1 VTRAAVDRT
10 AAERPA
16 AGRAGAPRAP
26 ASREVDFLTLRA
38 EFPILSRKVHGKPLV
53 YLDNTATTQKP
64 RVVLETLDHY
74 YRTYNA
80 NIHRGVYRIAEE
92 ATARYEESREKVAH
106 LLNARSTREI
116 VFTRGTTESIN
127 LVAYAWGRANVGPGD
142 VIVLTEMEH
151 HANLVPWQ
159 ILAKEKGAMLR
170 FIPVTG
176 QGTLDLSRL
185 DALLKGP
192 VKLVAVTQ
200 MSNVLGT
207 INPVAE
213 IGRRAHAA
221 GAKVLIDAAQG
232 LPHLGADVRAL
243 DCDFLAFSGH
253 KMLGPTGSGGLYGRR
268 EILEAMPPFLGGG
281 EMIREVKLEGS
292 TWNELPWKFEAG
304 TMDIAATIG
313 LGAAVDFL
321 TGIGIDAIRA
331 HDAMLTVR
339 AMRLLSEIPGIRI
352 FGPPADQRGPIIPFT
367 LDDIHAH
374 DIAGVLDR
382 EGIAVRAGHHCAMPL
397 HQRLGVAAT
406 ARASF
411 YLYNTVEEVDQ
422 LAEGV
427 RKVKRVFHR

>member
-1 VTRAAVDRT
+1 MTRTAATRAA
-10 AAERPA
+10 
-16 AGRAGAPRAP
+16 GAPATRATP
-26 ASREVDFLTLRA
+26 VPGDRGVDFIALRA
-38 EFPILSRKVHGKPLV
+38 DFPILSRRVHGKPLV

-64 RVVLETLDHY
+64 RVVLETLDDY

-92 ATARYEESREKVAH
+92 ATARYEETREKVAR

-127 LVAYAWGRANVGPGD
+127 LVSYSWGRSNVGPGD

-159 ILAKEKGAMLR
+159 ILAKEKGATLR
-170 FIPVTG
+170 FIPVTN
-176 QGTLDLSRL
+176 QGTLDLSDL
-185 DALLKGP
+185 DTLLLGP

-213 IGRRAHAA
+213 IARRAHAA
-221 GAKVLIDAAQG
+221 GAKILVDAAQG
-232 LPHLGADVRAL
+232 LPHLGADVREM

-253 KMLGPTGSGGLYGRR
+253 KMLGPTGSGALYGRR
-268 EILEAMPPFLGGG
+268 DLLEAMPPFLAGG
-281 EMIREVKLEGS
+281 EMIREVRLEES

-313 LGAAVDFL
+313 LGAAIDYL
-321 TGIGIDAIRA
+321 TRIGIDAIRE
-331 HDAMLTVR
+331 HDAVLTER
-339 AMRLLSEIPGIRI
+339 AMRLLSEIPEVRNY
-352 FGPPADQRGPIIPFT
+352 GPPADRRGAIIPFT
-367 LDDIHAH
+367 VDDIHAH
-374 DIAGVLDR
+374 DVAGVLDR

-397 HQRLGVAAT
+397 HQKLGVAAT

-411 YLYNTVEEVDQ
+411 YLYNTVDEVDQ